1 MENQLG
7 ILPVTA
13 VEATAPVR
21 AATGAVLFFGPPGAG
36 KGTQAREMA
45 RQRGLPHIST
55 GDLLRNHIAQDTSL
69 GHAAKEIMSRGGLI
83 PDSQVCEMVRARLQE
98 PDTFGGYILDG
109 FPRTLEQA
117 VWLDRCQN
125 AQGFGAPT
133 VAVCI
138 HIDYKHLLR
147 RITRRRACPVCQAS
161 YNVYL
166 NPPRQ
171 DELCDFDG
179 TKLTR
184 RTDDSEQIFAERIR
198 AYESLTAP
206 VFEHYRLH
214 GRAIDVDGG
223 RSIREVAAQITA
235 AVDHLHILP
244 FRVLVDT

>member
-1 MENQLG
+1 MENQVGTLQA
-7 ILPVTA
+7 TS
-13 VEATAPVR
+13 VEAAAPVR
-21 AATGAVLFFGPPGAG
+21 AATGAILFFGPPGAG

-45 RQRGLPHIST
+45 QRRWLPHIST
-55 GDLLRNHIAQDTSL
+55 GDLLRNHVAQGTSL
-69 GHAAKEIMSRGGLI
+69 GHAAKQIMSSGGLI
-83 PDSQVCEMVRARLQE
+83 PDSLVCEMVRARLQE
-98 PDTFGGYILDG
+98 PDTFGGYVLDG

-117 VWLDRCQN
+117 FWLDRCQN
-125 AQGFGAPT
+125 AQRFGAPT

-138 HIDYKHLLR
+138 HIDFKHLLR
-147 RITRRRACPVCQAS
+147 RITGRRACPVCQAS

-206 VFEHYRLH
+206 VVEHYRLH
-214 GRAIDVDGG
+214 GRAIDVDGD
-223 RSIREVAAQITA
+223 RSIGEVAAQITA
-235 AVDHLHILP
+235 AVDHLRI
-244 FRVLVDT
+244 